1 MRITRLMTAGMFVAA
16 LAAAA
21 DAQTVSLTSKNG
33 TMTLTGKL
41 IELDDE
47 QFHIRT
53 EFGNMWV
60 ARDLVTCAG
69 TGCPGESGKVGLII
83 HGSDTMGKDLMP
95 MLVEGYVDALGTHVA
110 TRSQEG
116 SNTTNLHIKDN
127 APDGR
132 DVAIVAVQAAGPDAG
147 LTALVEDVTDIAM
160 ATRPARAAEVQAI
173 ADQGRGNLS
182 DIGQEYVIA
191 ADAAMP
197 IISPDVR
204 MDALSL
210 DDLAA
215 IFSGK
220 VTNWSQLG
228 GPNLPILAHTP
239 GLTSSART
247 IFQEQ
252 VLAPLSTGFSE
263 RSKIVPSEKVLAD
276 LVATTPG
283 AIGLISAT
291 QPHNARAIDIL
302 EVCGIRRPAN
312 EFTVKTHEY
321 PLQRRLRL
329 FTDNTDLPDL
339 ARGLLDF
346 TLTPAADMLIQDA
359 GFMSL
364 DVQRERAGNATE
376 RFT

>member
-1 MRITRLMTAGMFVAA
+1 
-16 LAAAA
+16 
-21 DAQTVSLTSKNG
+21 
-33 TMTLTGKL
+33 
-41 IELDDE
+41 
-47 QFHIRT
+47 
-53 EFGNMWV
+53 
-60 ARDLVTCAG
+60 
-69 TGCPGESGKVGLII
+69 
-83 HGSDTMGKDLMP
+83 
-95 MLVEGYVDALGTHVA
+95 
-110 TRSQEG
+110 
-116 SNTTNLHIKDN
+116 
-127 APDGR
+127 
-132 DVAIVAVQAAGPDAG
+132 
-147 LTALVEDVTDIAM
+147 
-160 ATRPARAAEVQAI
+160 
-173 ADQGRGNLS
+173 
-182 DIGQEYVIA
+182 
-191 ADAAMP
+191 P

-239 GLTSSART
+239 GLTSGART

-376 RFT
+376 RFTRAVATASGTEQARLLNTMVEELRGARRLSTTFQLSDPTDQPDAIALRDMDRLVSFLTRPENAGRDVFLVGFSDNQSDLSQTAQDARVRAATIGQALIQRAGPEGSALRLRATGYGELLPVACNNTEQGRELNRRVEVWLR

>member
-132 DVAIVAVQAAGPDAG
+132 DVAIGGERGGGVPSWWLLASLAGAQAPAEAD
-147 LTALVEDVTDIAM
+147 
-160 ATRPARAAEVQAI
+160 PARVLVTTLQTLPPTKEWPEAPV
-173 ADQGRGNLS
+173 
-182 DIGQEYVIA
+182 V
-191 ADAAMP
+191 
-197 IISPDVR
+197 
-204 MDALSL
+204 ALEEAL
-210 DDLAA
+210 
-215 IFSGK
+215 
-220 VTNWSQLG
+220 
-228 GPNLPILAHTP
+228 
-239 GLTSSART
+239 R
-247 IFQEQ
+247 
-252 VLAPLSTGFSE
+252 
-263 RSKIVPSEKVLAD
+263 
-276 LVATTPG
+276 
-283 AIGLISAT
+283 
-291 QPHNARAIDIL
+291 RA
-302 EVCGIRRPAN
+302 
-312 EFTVKTHEY
+312 F
-321 PLQRRLRL
+321 
-329 FTDNTDLPDL
+329 
-339 ARGLLDF
+339 
-346 TLTPAADMLIQDA
+346 
-359 GFMSL
+359 
-364 DVQRERAGNATE
+364 
-376 RFT
+376 